1 MLFNSLSNADKNL
14 IKPQLFFHLCKRKVI
29 CKTSH
34 THFKTYRRFANY
46 KKIPLP
52 GNSLWRHVKLT
63 QNGRGVFLCSATS
76 RGWAEW
82 CWRHL
87 HQNRVLSSQV
97 CYLRPSIDPAE
108 QFCNAVGTENCSFR
122 KRLDAQVRR
131 VTGEES
137 NARHLVTRRL
147 S

>member
-1 MLFNSLSNADKNL
+1 MFFSILFPTIICYLCNNYLL
-14 IKPQLFFHLCKRKVI
+14 PVQIKVKCR
-29 CKTSH
+29 TSH
-34 THFKTYRRFANY
+34 TQFQTYRRFANY
-46 KKIPLP
+46 KKILCP
-52 GNSLWRHVKLT
+52 GNVKLT
-63 QNGRGVFLCSATS
+63 KNGRGVFLCSATN
-76 RGWAEW
+76 RGGAEW

-87 HQNRVLSSQV
+87 HQNKVLSSQV

-131 VTGEES
+131 GEES
-137 NARHLVTRRL
+137 NARHLVTRWV